1 MRGLPTSI
9 LIDKNG
15 NEFGRVIGEIDFVS
29 DDFIKLNKKIYLIF
43 KKISH

>member
-15 NEFGRVIGEIDFVS
+15 NEFGRVIGEVDFVS
-29 DDFIKLNKKIYLIF
+29 DDFISLIKKYI
-43 KKISH
+43 